1 LIPFSSFSRQRA
13 IALRSDS
20 SSAFHIHALV
30 EKEEEMAEEQR
41 QLEEKKR
48 QKEQKKQQKRPPL
61 VWSSQDAKHI

>member
-1 LIPFSSFSRQRA
+1 
-13 IALRSDS
+13 
-20 SSAFHIHALV
+20 
-30 EKEEEMAEEQR
+30 MAEEQR

>member
-1 LIPFSSFSRQRA
+1 MRL
-13 IALRSDS
+13 
-20 SSAFHIHALV
+20 
-30 EKEEEMAEEQR
+30 EKEEEIAEEQR

>member
-1 LIPFSSFSRQRA
+1 MRL
-13 IALRSDS
+13 
-20 SSAFHIHALV
+20 

-48 QKEQKKQQKRPPL
+48 QKEQKKQQNRPPL